1 MSRNVGNVML
11 IVGTVLFGLGV
22 VSGGV
27 GVISFSQL
35 GLPVDLAEAQPYL
48 TDPGQ
53 DFNQTYITYDGMH
66 AGWDLLLEE
75 AWMDQDED
83 GFHDACRNLTITVLD
98 SNGTDVTRSTI
109 GNDSLC
115 HRKHQSMA
123 FEDNFADGAFVIIG
137 NMCGDGEEGP
147 TCDEGM
153 EYRIQSNQSIV
164 IFDQDGYWNENGEPL
179 VLGIV
184 GVVIAFLC
192 GGCGGIIGIIGL
204 ILRITGSPE
213 PLPGQVVFQQPGVQM
228 GMAQPGSGL
237 AVPTSPMTTPQQV
250 SPPTYQPG
258 FLVEDPPGSG

>member
-1 MSRNVGNVML
+1 MSCSSSGRCSSAS
-11 IVGTVLFGLGV
+11 VLSAVRWRDLLQPTRASRG
-22 VSGGV
+22 
-27 GVISFSQL
+27 
-35 GLPVDLAEAQPYL
+35 LAEAQPYL

-66 AGWDLLLEE
+66 AGWDLLLDE
-75 AWMDQDED
+75 AWMDQDEN
-83 GFHDACRNLTITVLD
+83 GSMMLAELD
-98 SNGTDVTRSTI
+98 DHGPRFERHGCHSFN
-109 GNDSLC
+109 
-115 HRKHQSMA
+115 HRKRFALSQEHQSET
-123 FEDNFADGAFVIIG
+123 FEDTFADGAFVIIG
-137 NMCGDGEEGP
+137 NVCGDGEEGP

-153 EYRIQSNQSIV
+153 EYRIQSNQSLV
-164 IFDQDGYWNENGEPL
+164 VFDQDRYWNENGDPL
-179 VLGIV
+179 VLGVV